1 MFNHE
6 FLNDRK
12 PNGNLLTGVRDAMV
26 ALIPADT
33 PPIDDQIARILLAKG
48 YMPGVIAEHLD
59 AVVFVIFARHFI
71 ECNSARGRYG
81 DDED

>member
-26 ALIPADT
+26 AMIPPDT

-48 YMPGVIAEHLD
+48 YTVGNIAEHLD
-59 AVVFVIFARHFI
+59 AVI
-71 ECNSARGRYG
+71 EELINADYRTRGRYG